1 MTHHDKAREL
11 VERLNDTLGGVQVP
25 DLMHGDNLAI
35 LLCTAYDNPD
45 QDTDDETGWTPDA
58 ISGQEAGLAAIR
70 AHYAPLA
77 DLITAL
83 AEENQRLREAIRH
96 ADDIL
101 EGCGFAIELGARRV
115 LRSALSST
123 GEKG

>member
-25 DLMHGDNLAI
+25 GLMHGDNLAI
-35 LLCTAYDNPD
+35 TLCTAYDNPD

-58 ISGQEAGLAAIR
+58 ISGQEAVLAAIR

-77 DLITAL
+77 DLITAQ
-83 AEENQRLREAIRH
+83 AEENRRLREA
-96 ADDIL
+96 L
-101 EGCGFAIELGARRV
+101 EEIAEYDTGATAGVAYTAKR
-115 LRSALSST
+115 ALSST
-123 GEKG
+123 EEKD

>member
-11 VERLNDTLGGVQVP
+11 VERLDRTLGGVTVP
-25 DLMHGDNLAI
+25 NLMHGDNLAI
-35 LLCTAYDNPD
+35 TLCTAYDNPD

-58 ISGQEAGLAAIR
+58 ISGQKAVLSAIR

-83 AEENQRLREAIRH
+83 AEENRRLREAIRQ

-101 EGCGFAIELGARRV
+101 EDRGFAIEIGARRV
-115 LRSALSST
+115 LRIALSST
-123 GEKG
+123 GGKG